1 MKMKI
6 IICLNLLCSLCP
18 LAFGAPEAMA
28 DPDIVIQVKQIVGSS
43 DQVDDNDGGL
53 SDDGAAADEAPTEEG
68 YMTEAPAEQEYT
80 TEVPPIECPTE
91 SGWEKAGEGC
101 YWFIVEDHFDR
112 TGAEAACKVK
122 DGSARLAHLDTEEKR
137 AAVYTQ
143 MKEQYYYGDDFW
155 IGAEYNANTES
166 YLWDGTSVQVEW
178 EAWSSLTEEPDTEES
193 CVISNTN
200 YQSQEGKYDT
210 FKSYYCGAKTS
221 AALCEL
227 TNAGANTGTD
237 RQTDRANRGY

>member
-1 MKMKI
+1 M
-6 IICLNLLCSLCP
+6 CSLCP

-28 DPDIVIQVKQIVGSS
+28 DPDIFIEVKQIVGSS
-43 DQVDDNDGGL
+43 DQVDDIDGGL

-91 SGWEKAGEGC
+91 SGWEMAGEGC
-101 YWFIVEDHFDR
+101 YWFIVESQFDR
-112 TGAEAACKVK
+112 NGAEAACNDK
-122 DGSARLAHLDTEEKR
+122 DGSARLAILDTEEKR

-143 MKEQYYYGDDFW
+143 MKDNYSSGYDFW
-155 IGAEYNANTES
+155 VGAEYNYNTEA
-166 YLWDGTSVQVEW
+166 YLWDGTDVQVEW
-178 EAWSSLTEEPDTEES
+178 EAWSSLTEEPNTEDS

-210 FKSYYCGAKTS
+210 LKSYSCWAYTS
-221 AALCEL
+221 AALCEK
-227 TNAGANTGTD
+227 TK
-237 RQTDRANRGY
+237 

>member
-43 DQVDDNDGGL
+43 DQVDDNDGGF
-53 SDDGAAADEAPTEEG
+53 SDDGAADEAPTEEG

-91 SGWEKAGEGC
+91 SGWEETGQGC
-101 YWFIVEDHFDR
+101 YWFINEDSFDKYEAE
-112 TGAEAACKVK
+112 GACNSK
-122 DGSARLAHLDTEEKR
+122 DGSKLAVLDTEEER
-137 AAVYTQ
+137 AAMYTYMMGT
-143 MKEQYYYGDDFW
+143 MKYDAFW
-155 IGAEYNANTES
+155 VGAEYNANTEA

-178 EAWSSLTEEPDTEES
+178 EAWSGLTEEPNTEEG
-193 CVISNTN
+193 CVMASPSS
-200 YQSQEGKYDT
+200 QSQTGKYDIL
-210 FKSYYCGAKTS
+210 KSETCGDKKS
-221 AALCEL
+221 AAICEL
-227 TNAGANTGTD
+227 TNGGANTG
-237 RQTDRANRGY
+237 Y

>member
-1 MKMKI
+1 MKI

-91 SGWEKAGEGC
+91 SGWEETGQGC
-101 YWFIVEDHFDR
+101 YWFIIEDYFDKYE
-112 TGAEAACKVK
+112 AEGSCSSK
-122 DGSARLAHLDTEEKR
+122 DGSKLAVLDTEEKR
-137 AAVYTQ
+137 AAMYTY
-143 MKEQYYYGDDFW
+143 MKDHYKYEDFW
-155 IGAEYNANTES
+155 VGAEYNTNTED
-166 YLWDGTSVQVEW
+166 YLWDGTDVVVEGW
-178 EAWSSLTEEPDTEES
+178 KTNQPDTES
-193 CVISNTN
+193 FCVMADTW
-200 YQSQEGKYDT
+200 QDQVGTYDI
-210 FKSYYCGAKTS
+210 FKTKDCVDKKS
-221 AALCEL
+221 AAICEL
-227 TNAGANTGTD
+227 TNGGANTGTD